1 MHDFIISICENST
14 PNNGICLGSEYS
26 EMLNEIKKFNYDN
39 IYYNEKLDVYKK
51 YVSLIIRS
59 IFDFLIDKYAGERTI
74 EKLAKIQVAYPL
86 SVGDFIQYLFH
97 YSSIV
102 PTQKKLKEKYTDKYE
117 NKKIY
122 GKLEEKNI
130 YAEAIVDYIAGMTDK
145 YAIAVFN
152 ELITFR

>member
-1 MHDFIISICENST
+1 M
-14 PNNGICLGSEYS
+14 
-26 EMLNEIKKFNYDN
+26 IKND
-39 IYYNEKLDVYKK
+39 NEKLDVYKK

-74 EKLAKIQVAYPL
+74 EKLTKIQVAYPL

-97 YSSIV
+97 YLSIV

-122 GKLEEKNI
+122 GKLEEENI